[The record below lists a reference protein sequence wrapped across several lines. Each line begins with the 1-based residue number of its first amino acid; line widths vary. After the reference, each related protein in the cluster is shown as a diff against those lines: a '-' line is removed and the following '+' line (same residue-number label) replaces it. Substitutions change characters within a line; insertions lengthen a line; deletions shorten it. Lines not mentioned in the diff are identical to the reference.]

1 MIVAKNATESIE
13 LAVKEL
19 TSENVVVLPTDTVYG
34 FSGIVPCTENKIR
47 EIKGRDETKP
57 FIRLIS
63 EPDEIYRYTEDIVP
77 KELIDMWPGAL
88 TVIVTLK
95 KELSLFEGETVGFRC
110 PGDQWLR
117 TVISKCGYPVFS
129 SSVNKSGCPLLNTV
143 EEINA
148 ENHFFSIDPK
158 SEGLLAYWRCD
169 DGSGKSLL
177 DATGNGY
184 DCTGDWAD
192 DSRWKPMPSSFSLP
206 E

>member
-19 TSENVVVLPTDTVYG
+19 TSDNVVVLPTDTVYG

-110 PGDQWLR
+110 PGDEWLR

-148 ENHFFSIDPK
+148 EFGDKIPLIISNLENENKESKPSTIVK
-158 SEGLLAYWRCD
+158 VVN
-169 DGSGKSLL
+169 GKCQVIRQG
-177 DATGNGY
+177 DVIIPGNII
-184 DCTGDWAD
+184 A
-192 DSRWKPMPSSFSLP
+192 
-206 E
+206 